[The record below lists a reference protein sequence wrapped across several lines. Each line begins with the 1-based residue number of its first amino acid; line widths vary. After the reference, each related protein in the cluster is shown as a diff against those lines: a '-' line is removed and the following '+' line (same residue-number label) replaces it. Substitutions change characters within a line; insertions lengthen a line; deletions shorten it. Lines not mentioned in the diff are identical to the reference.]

1 MTEVLN
7 QLERLFSTN
16 IFGNLSLY
24 DVTSTALKY
33 VFVFII
39 YYFIFHI
46 IRLIYLDLR
55 SINREEAPPSDVYLR
70 LITRPETLNY
80 KVNEIYY
87 LNPLNSIGRGE
98 ENSIVL
104 KDRFISK
111 AHANIAESKGS
122 YYVEDQKSAN
132 GTFVNDRRI
141 VQRTELNNRDVLR
154 LGDVELLFVNEVHS
168 HDN

>member
-1 MTEVLN
+1 MTEILN
-7 QLERLFSTN
+7 SLERLFSTN

-24 DVTSTALKY
+24 DVLSTVLKY

-46 IRLIYLDLR
+46 IRLIYLDIR
-55 SINREEAPPSDVYLR
+55 SIDREETPSDVYLR
-70 LITRPETLNY
+70 LITRPETLSF

-87 LNPLNSIGRGE
+87 LNPVNSVGRGE

-111 AHANIAESKGS
+111 SHARIEEEKGT
-122 YYVEDQKSAN
+122 YFVEDMRSAN
-132 GTFVNDRRI
+132 GTYVNDRRI
-141 VQRTELNNRDVLR
+141 LQPTPLQNRDVLR
-154 LGDVELLFVNEVHS
+154 LGDVELLFVNEVHG
-168 HDN
+168 HDD